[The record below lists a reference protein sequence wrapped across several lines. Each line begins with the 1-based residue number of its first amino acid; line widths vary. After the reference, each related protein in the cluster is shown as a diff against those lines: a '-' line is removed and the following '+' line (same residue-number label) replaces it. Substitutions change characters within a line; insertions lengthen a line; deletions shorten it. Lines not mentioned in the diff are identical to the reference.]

1 MESIANIQPLIAAQ
15 VSGVSENSDIA
26 KSGILGKQSENTTP
40 VEQEVANSYDKEEL
54 DGVVSD
60 INKVVQTL
68 QRDLQFSLDEKN
80 GGTILRV
87 LDRETNDTIREIP
100 SAEIRAL
107 RERMREV
114 SGIIFKDSV

>member
-26 KSGILGKQSENTTP
+26 KSGILGKQAENRTP
-40 VEQEVANSYDKEEL
+40 VEQEATNSYDKDEL